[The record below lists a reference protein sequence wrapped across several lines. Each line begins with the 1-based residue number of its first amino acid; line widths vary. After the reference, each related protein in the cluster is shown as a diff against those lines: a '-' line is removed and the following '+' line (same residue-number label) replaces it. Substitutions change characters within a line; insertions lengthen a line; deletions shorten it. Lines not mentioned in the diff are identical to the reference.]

1 MKNIK
6 VDDKFIITD
15 LGDKRDSTWIVT
27 YIDSSQIKY
36 KYFSGYSAGS
46 VTNEYT
52 EQLLNFI
59 NHQNIVFVSKYFE
72 IENKIKKIKDAL

>member
-27 YIDSSQIKY
+27 YIDGFEIKY
-36 KYFSGYSAGS
+36 KYFSGYDVGS
-46 VTNEYT
+46 HDREYT
-52 EQLLNFI
+52 EQLSNFI